1 MPSRILLLAKA
12 VFFSSAVS
20 FGCYGV
26 PESGGVGAGGAAAGT
41 GMAVDSAAAG
51 VSPCGPAPVSF
62 TGTIQPILQSCVG
75 NGACHQNSYTKW
87 TTISASGCI
96 SRKVIDP
103 GHPESSYILNKL
115 TNTNLCIG
123 DPMPKT
129 VPWQP
134 LPPEQIQLIS
144 NWICQGA
151 LYN

>member
-1 MPSRILLLAKA
+1 MPSRILLLSKA
-12 VFFSSAVS
+12 VVFSTAVS

-26 PESGGVGAGGAAAGT
+26 PDPGGVGVGGAAGS
-41 GMAVDSAAAG
+41 VSAAG
-51 VSPCGPAPVSF
+51 PTGGTVPPCGQPVSF
-62 TGTIQPILQSCVG
+62 MATVQPILQSCVG

-87 TTISASGCI
+87 TTLLASGCI

-115 TNTNLCIG
+115 TNTNICVG

-129 VPWQP
+129 IPWKP

-144 NWICQGA
+144 DWICQGA